1 MADHLLQEVEMH
13 GQKPVNG
20 GAPLPQV
27 LAPAD
32 GREVT
37 VDELVDWIKR
47 DKSWIEEHLLHSGA
61 VLIRGCDVKD
71 AKDFNTVVEAF
82 GYEERLRPGG
92 GGLAPRTQVIGRI
105 YTANEAPP
113 HVYIPFHHEMA
124 QPPTAPS
131 KLFFFCELAPTKGGE
146 TPLLWSNSV
155 VRRLQQECPDFLQQ
169 LDEKGL
175 IYQLYFGDEDLSES
189 YIQRSWK
196 TLYKVN
202 DRKELE
208 DKLAK
213 MGGDSRVE
221 WIEGHGVKTIYGP
234 LPALKWDEQRQ
245 QNVFFNYM
253 VMKYFT
259 EYPVLECDKEVAA
272 FDNVMF
278 GDGSPLPREQVLDC
292 QRIMAEEMVEFKWER
307 GDVIL
312 IDNVAVQHSKNPCFS
327 PRRILASLVV

>member
-1 MADHLLQEVEMH
+1 
-13 GQKPVNG
+13 
-20 GAPLPQV
+20 
-27 LAPAD
+27 
-32 GREVT
+32 
-37 VDELVDWIKR
+37 
-47 DKSWIEEHLLHSGA
+47 
-61 VLIRGCDVKD
+61 
-71 AKDFNTVVEAF
+71 
-82 GYEERLRPGG
+82 
-92 GGLAPRTQVIGRI
+92 
-105 YTANEAPP
+105 
-113 HVYIPFHHEMA
+113 
-124 QPPTAPS
+124 
-131 KLFFFCELAPTKGGE
+131 
-146 TPLLWSNSV
+146 
-155 VRRLQQECPDFLQQ
+155 
-169 LDEKGL
+169 
-175 IYQLYFGDEDLSES
+175 
-189 YIQRSWK
+189 
-196 TLYKVN
+196 
-202 DRKELE
+202 
-208 DKLAK
+208 

-327 PRRILASLVV
+327 PRRILASLVVATHLLK